1 MGFLSWNFLS
11 ADCCISGLSSELKAF
26 IDFPMSISEARL
38 TGQGCP
44 GAWGSLVERVDMAPG
59 AFGLSVWKTHLPSL
73 STIVFNSISLY
84 NNRDTTLCVPTQF
97 VTQLWNLSSLRAGLV
112 PDS

>member
-11 ADCCISGLSSELKAF
+11 ADCCISGLSSELEAF

-44 GAWGSLVERVDMAPG
+44 GAWGSLVERVDMAPEG
-59 AFGLSVWKTHLPSL
+59 IW
-73 STIVFNSISLY
+73 
-84 NNRDTTLCVPTQF
+84 
-97 VTQLWNLSSLRAGLV
+97 SLRLEDTPPV
-112 PDS
+112 SEHHCL